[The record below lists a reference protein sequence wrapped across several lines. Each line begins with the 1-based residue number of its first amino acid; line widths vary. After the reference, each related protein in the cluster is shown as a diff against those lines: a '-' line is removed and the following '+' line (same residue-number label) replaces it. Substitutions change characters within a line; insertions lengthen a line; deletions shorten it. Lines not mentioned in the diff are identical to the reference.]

1 MNEQTQQSLALLA
14 EESALS
20 SKNEDGLP
28 INQSINDLLPYKI
41 YNSPT
46 DSFDAETIFYI
57 SDLHILH
64 NIDCSSNI
72 TRQIRNIAKRLHDQV
87 QREEKSYNY
96 KILFAGDIS
105 SDTNITKQF
114 YHYSPIPGIIK
125 EYQSF
130 DEFIRYYINSTQ
142 SIYLADLQ
150 RKELEAAWENSKAS
164 HSLLSSFGSGQRL
177 LIGNSF
183 SERQYANI
191 GLGGIYSASRKMKS
205 LQRLFESN
213 VLREWDDTIFEDIA
227 RKGEIEDI
235 SMG

>member
-1 MNEQTQQSLALLA
+1 MVGEYLNRLW
-14 EESALS
+14 
-20 SKNEDGLP
+20 
-28 INQSINDLLPYKI
+28 PYRGVQMKI
-41 YNSPT
+41 SQELVKLGFSGKIHGFIVDIDYYN
-46 DSFDAETIFYI
+46 
-57 SDLHILH
+57 HILL
-64 NIDCSSNI
+64 DPLRSE
-72 TRQIRNIAKRLHDQV
+72 V
-87 QREEKSYNY
+87 QCY
-96 KILFAGDIS
+96 
-105 SDTNITKQF
+105 
-114 YHYSPIPGIIK
+114 YSPIPGIIK

-150 RKELEAAWENSKAS
+150 RKELESAWENSKAS
-164 HSLLSSFGSGQRL
+164 HSLLSSLGSGQRL

-213 VLREWDDTIFEDIA
+213 ILREWDDTIFEDIA